1 LPSLHL
7 PDFVTVSDTPILTG
21 TKLSVGQLTIDLATA
36 VLWQPIPTWHNP
48 LDLVL
53 LRDIIH
59 EHPDFQTAVSL
70 ELASQM
76 QQALHSHDQVAIQ
89 QTARQLAGLGPG
101 LTPAGDDFLVGLMY
115 GLWCQSAD
123 FGAQIALIAQTA
135 VPHTTTLSAN
145 LLQAAARG
153 EASQAWHD
161 LLNVSAADDVSDTW
175 LVYYERIGRIL
186 RTGHSSGSDALF
198 GFLVA
203 Q

>member
-1 LPSLHL
+1 
-7 PDFVTVSDTPILTG
+7 
-21 TKLSVGQLTIDLATA
+21 
-36 VLWQPIPTWHNP
+36 
-48 LDLVL
+48 
-53 LRDIIH
+53 
-59 EHPDFQTAVSL
+59 
-70 ELASQM
+70 
-76 QQALHSHDQVAIQ
+76 
-89 QTARQLAGLGPG
+89 
-101 LTPAGDDFLVGLMY
+101 MY

-123 FGAQIALIAQTA
+123 FATQIALIAQTA

-161 LLNVSAADDVSDTW
+161 LLTASTTDDVSNTW

-198 GFLVA
+198 GFLAA